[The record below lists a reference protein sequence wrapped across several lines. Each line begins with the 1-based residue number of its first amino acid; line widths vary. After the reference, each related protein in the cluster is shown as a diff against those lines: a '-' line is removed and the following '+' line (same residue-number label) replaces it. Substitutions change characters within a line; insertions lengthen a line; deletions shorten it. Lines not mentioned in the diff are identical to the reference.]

1 MNDSDT
7 RMRKPLLAVAVETR
21 RTTVAILAGIVLW
34 AFVSWAIT
42 SILAGRGAPF
52 DYAIHNYSI
61 GELRVLLW
69 LGTSF
74 MAFGVIAAGTAFIQL
89 GKSLWRHA
97 SGAAFGLRFAP
108 NGGGLYERMV
118 RWYGGTLVIAGFAL
132 IPLGASLLYILATCR
147 YMRDF

>member
-1 MNDSDT
+1 MNDSAG
-7 RMRKPLLAVAVETR
+7 RMRKPMLSIAVENR
-21 RTTVAILAGIVLW
+21 RTAVGILAGIALW

-61 GELRVLLW
+61 GELRALLW
-69 LGTSF
+69 LGASF
-74 MAFGVIAAGTAFIQL
+74 MALGVVATGTAFMRL
-89 GKSLWRHA
+89 GKSLWRDA
-97 SGAAFGLRFAP
+97 RGSAFGVRFTP
-108 NGGGLYERMV
+108 NGGGIYERMV
-118 RWYGGTLVIAGFAL
+118 RWYGGTLMAAGLAL

>member
-1 MNDSDT
+1 MTDSAI

-21 RTTVAILAGIVLW
+21 RTSVAVLAGIVLW

-61 GELRVLLW
+61 GELRLLLW

-74 MAFGVIAAGTAFIQL
+74 MALGVAGAGGAFIQL
-89 GKSLWRHA
+89 GKSLWRDAHG
-97 SGAAFGLRFAP
+97 SAFGLRFTA

-118 RWYGGTLVIAGFAL
+118 RLYGGTLVVAGFAL

>member
-1 MNDSDT
+1 
-7 RMRKPLLAVAVETR
+7 MRKPLLAVVVETR
-21 RTTVAILAGIVLW
+21 RTTVAILGGVVVW

-42 SILAGRGAPF
+42 SILAGRGPAF

-74 MAFGVIAAGTAFIQL
+74 MALGVVAAGMTFIQL
-89 GKSLWRHA
+89 GKALWRDA
-97 SGAAFGLRFAP
+97 SGAAFGLRFTP

>member
-1 MNDSDT
+1 MTDSAI

-21 RTTVAILAGIVLW
+21 RTSVAVLSGIVLW

-61 GELRVLLW
+61 GELRLLLW

-74 MAFGVIAAGTAFIQL
+74 MALGVAGA
-89 GKSLWRHA
+89 
-97 SGAAFGLRFAP
+97 
-108 NGGGLYERMV
+108 GG
-118 RWYGGTLVIAGFAL
+118 AL

-147 YMRDF
+147 YMRDL